1 MEKIITPLDNII
13 DLVNELKNS
22 NNHTRRGSTQ
32 DNTYDKL
39 LTNVNSAKNNIIF
52 YFSENQSNKVFPSPS
67 ENLNYAQ
74 ITKQNLSSKKL
85 IIPVSENTPNA
96 IEISKTEERL
106 ADLIKKSNS
115 KATVIKSNAT
125 EKGNLVFRFVFVM
138 RMIWMG

>member
-52 YFSENQSNKVFPSPS
+52 NFSENQTNKVFPSPS
-67 ENLNYAQ
+67 ENLNYPQ
-74 ITKQNLSSKKL
+74 ITKQN
-85 IIPVSENTPNA
+85 
-96 IEISKTEERL
+96 
-106 ADLIKKSNS
+106 
-115 KATVIKSNAT
+115 
-125 EKGNLVFRFVFVM
+125 
-138 RMIWMG
+138 